1 MANKGLELVRDIGT
15 AVTSIVVG
23 MLLIGG
29 TVSLAIIGAQGN
41 IILGWA
47 MVVVGIIDLIVSFR

>member
-1 MANKGLELVRDIGT
+1 MAEKGMKLVRDIGT
-15 AVTSIVVG
+15 AVTPIILG

-47 MVVVGIIDLIVSFR
+47 MVVVGIIDLIVSFQ